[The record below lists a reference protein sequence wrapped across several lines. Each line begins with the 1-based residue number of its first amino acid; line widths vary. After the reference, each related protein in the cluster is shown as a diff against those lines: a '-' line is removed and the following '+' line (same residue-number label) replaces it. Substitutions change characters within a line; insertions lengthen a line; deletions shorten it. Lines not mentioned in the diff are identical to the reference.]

1 MQNKTS
7 RPIKSNS
14 LVKSIQ
20 ALKQQAEKMI
30 IERPGQS
37 PADLDMLSYEE
48 TQRKLDELYVHQIE
62 LEIQNDELR
71 RLHAEL
77 DVERERYFQL
87 YDLAPVGYC
96 SISDSGIILESNNTL
111 KKMLG
116 EVKAAMINKP
126 LSLLIHKEEKNTFL
140 LLIRRL
146 YESGELQEHD
156 LRMLR
161 KDGTPLWVHLTA
173 TIAQD
178 TDGTRKCLVAL
189 ADITNTK
196 NAEDALR
203 ESEEENRQIIEQ
215 SRDAFV
221 ISDSNGKIITWNKA
235 MENISDIKRRYAI
248 DNNIWDLQYQLTPI
262 DISSPEYATF
272 LKTGY
277 MNMVDKAT
285 NWQGQKLEQTI
296 ALSNGTVKIIEA
308 SSFLIDTKN
317 RVLWASIFHDIT
329 ERKLIEEELNTA
341 TKASEA
347 SNIAKSQ
354 FLANMSHEIRTP
366 MTSIIGM
373 TDLTLDT
380 ELTEEQRHCLTIVK
394 SSTRALL
401 KVLNAI
407 LDYSKIEAGRVDLEQ
422 GPFDIREILQEV
434 VDLFQVSAKQKNIYL
449 GLNNIDHKI
458 PKKLIGDS
466 IRLKQV
472 LLNLVDNGIKYSNQG
487 EVTIS
492 VDIVEQ
498 DNSTI
503 KLTFMVSDSGIGIPE
518 DKLDS
523 LFKRFSRVDNSN
535 TSKVG
540 GTGLGLAISKK
551 LVGLMGGEIYI
562 DSKVGLGSEF
572 YFTVEFAVQKK
583 VKLTLDD
590 GI

>member
-1 MQNKTS
+1 
-7 RPIKSNS
+7 
-14 LVKSIQ
+14 VKSIQ